1 MGPDKRVNNIIEKNL
16 KVMFEISTPL
26 CAAKLYAK
34 GAFIV
39 LFYKLVIRVRNV
51 HPIVPLKKAKARQIN
66 LFGDVIINS
75 AVSSMPTWES
85 NTAVSWQPQS
95 LSVAPVQCTLYM
107 G

>member
-66 LFGDVIINS
+66 S

-95 LSVAPVQCTLYM
+95 LSLAPVQCTLYM